1 MTLLQF
7 RNVNKLTTVTKLP
20 TPSPCSDTEPYR
32 FFPTKLPPTQT
43 CQAEPILFGSLN
55 ITHITS
61 GIRTKNPWL
70 TTIPPDTR
78 TIEIKC
84 MEDSIVA
91 VKQDSCQKYEQ
102 LVDILKRQS
111 LKLDQTIEN
120 QGAQINYI
128 RHIMGTMAQQIEFTL
143 LKLSQAPGSFSHNT
157 KRPIP
162 SQEGVE
168 FRNKEP
174 REDRMSSYK
183 QDPLEEL
190 MELKQQGELEEY
202 IQDFDILW
210 NKAEGEIVLLKGE
223 NPPKFQ
229 TIEIKQLSSLVGNQ
243 VQVADYFLCS
253 LMTVE
258 DGEKEATGTRTN
270 TTMFPDI
277 KDTDLSGDGR
287 LRWPLMGHSGGGSV
301 GAVCLSCSLRL
312 LKWSA
317 VREWTDGRSVSYWVS
332 SDGSVIV
339 AVVLATVTR
348 GQMEGG
354 PGSVADGE
362 EEEGNRGRYLVCFG
376 AEGRWV
382 AGLWKWDEGLGWGKR
397 RLERLVSGL
406 CRRRVNG

>member
-20 TPSPCSDTEPYR
+20 TPSPCSDTEPYC

-84 MEDSIVA
+84 MEDFIVA

-102 LVDILKRQS
+102 LVDILKEQS

-157 KRPIP
+157 KRPVP

-243 VQVADYFLCS
+243 VQVADYFFCS

-258 DGEKEATGTRTN
+258 DGEKKATGTRTN
-270 TTMFPDI
+270 TIMFPDI
-277 KDTDLSGDGR
+277 KDTDLS
-287 LRWPLMGHSGGGSV
+287 
-301 GAVCLSCSLRL
+301 
-312 LKWSA
+312 
-317 VREWTDGRSVSYWVS
+317 VSYWVS
-332 SDGSVIV
+332 SDGNVIV
-339 AVVLATVTR
+339 AVVLATVTG

-362 EEEGNRGRYLVCFG
+362 EEEGNQGRYLVCFG

-382 AGLWKWDEGLGWGKR
+382 AGLWKWEEGLGRGKR
-397 RLERLVSGL
+397 RLERLISGL
-406 CRRRVNG
+406 CRKRVNG